1 MPLLAEPRTTRKHSV
16 NLANGLDRRLPFL
29 DPAEKKLLEFSLGTD
44 FTRRELATLLGISP
58 GTITRRL
65 RNILARLH
73 RPIVAALVDRG
84 DLLPELHKEV
94 GLAYFLRKTPI
105 RRIARDV
112 QISHHTVSRILVY
125 LKGWLKGSH

>member
-1 MPLLAEPRTTRKHSV
+1 MSTVPSQ
-16 NLANGLDRRLPFL
+16 RLPFL
-29 DPAEKKLLEFSLGTD
+29 HPTEKKLLEFSLATD
-44 FTRRELATLLGISP
+44 LTRRELATLLGISP

-84 DLLPELHKEV
+84 DLLPELHKQV
-94 GLAYFLRKTPI
+94 GLAFFLRKTPT
-105 RRIARDV
+105 RRIAREF
-112 QISHHTVSRILVY
+112 QISRHTVSRIIVY